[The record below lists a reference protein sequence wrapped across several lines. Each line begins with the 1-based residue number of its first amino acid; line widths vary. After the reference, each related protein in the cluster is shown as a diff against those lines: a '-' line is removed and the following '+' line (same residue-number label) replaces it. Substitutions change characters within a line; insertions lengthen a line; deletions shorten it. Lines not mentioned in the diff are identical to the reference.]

1 MSQITTHV
9 LDTAKGHPA
18 AGIPISLF
26 HLDKGNWIEI
36 SQGVTNQDG
45 RIADLLADGITL
57 AAGRYRM
64 RFMLEG
70 YFSSQDQP
78 SFYPQVDIECNLS
91 GAGDHYHIP
100 LLISPFGYTTYRG
113 S

>member
-64 RFMLEG
+64 RLCWRAI
-70 YFSSQDQP
+70 S
-78 SFYPQVDIECNLS
+78 
-91 GAGDHYHIP
+91 AHR
-100 LLISPFGYTTYRG
+100 ISPPFTPR
-113 S
+113 SI